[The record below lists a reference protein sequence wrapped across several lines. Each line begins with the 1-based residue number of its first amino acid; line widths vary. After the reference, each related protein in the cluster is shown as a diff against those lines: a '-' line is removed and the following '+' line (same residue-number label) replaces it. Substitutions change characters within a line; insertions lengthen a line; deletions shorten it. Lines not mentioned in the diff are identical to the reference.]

1 MSAVVKFIPSHRID
15 RQLLLLLIAFA
26 LGLYLRTLAPGLL
39 SGDPGEFQ
47 FAAWRL
53 GLAHPTGYPLYL
65 LLGSAWQHLL
75 AFVGVDPAA
84 ALNAFSAVIGALAV
98 ALLYIIMQDWLRGAP
113 AVRRAAAFFS
123 AFFFAANPTFWSQNL
138 IAEVYTLHVL
148 FILLIFRSVQ
158 RITLIGERQDSVSTH
173 TPTSLR
179 SYFLTFLLLGLA
191 LTHHG
196 MTLLLIPG
204 SLLTLWLRGEGQQE
218 RLLSWRPTLM
228 IGALLATVLPL
239 ALYLYIPLRS
249 GPAASP
255 WYHQRLGT
263 EMLVLYQNNWQ
274 SFVDFITG
282 RSISV
287 GFHSWQAAIAKL
299 PEAWLLWR
307 LHFNWPGLILIG
319 LGLYIL
325 VRQRNWQVL
334 ALTGIYALL
343 QQAFNLFYAID
354 DILVYYIPLYLI
366 GAIWTGFAAN
376 ALGNGAWG
384 TQAAPS
390 ANPDTQSTT
399 RSFTSGLL
407 LVFLLFL
414 LPLRLIST
422 YFPQLDQSNSTTA
435 RQMWE
440 TILAAQPP
448 ADAILISN
456 DRNEIV
462 PLFYLQ
468 AVEKQATTITGL
480 FPLLAPDARFTDIG
494 STIETA
500 LTNGNGRPVYL
511 IKSMPGLEVRFA
523 ITPATQPLVQVMGP
537 AAINAPAIPV
547 DQAFGPLQLL
557 GYDWQPVA
565 NGVRIDL
572 HWAVREKLPTDY
584 TSTVQLLDAND
595 EKIAQ
600 DDHTPGG
607 VYYPTSRW
615 KPGETLL
622 DSHVITLPA
631 DQQPTTLL
639 VGMYEGP
646 DFAPL
651 APPLRIR
658 LAPLTLNH

>member
-158 RITLIGERQDSVSTH
+158 RIILTGDRADSLPSSS
-173 TPTSLR
+173 PPLLP
-179 SYFLTFLLLGLA
+179 YILPFLLLGLA

-204 SLLTLWLRGEGQQE
+204 LLLALWLRGEGQQE
-218 RLLSWRPTLM
+218 RLFSWRPTLI
-228 IGALLATVLPL
+228 IGALLATILPL

-263 EMLVLYQNNWQ
+263 ETLALYQNNWQ

-325 VRQRNWQVL
+325 VRQRNWPVL
-334 ALTGIYALL
+334 ALTGIYGLL

-384 TQAAPS
+384 TQPAPS
-390 ANPDTQSTT
+390 TSPNTQPATK
-399 RSFTSGLL
+399 SFTGGLL
-407 LVFLLFL
+407 LVLLLFL

-422 YFPQLDQSNSTTA
+422 YFPTLNQSQSTTA

-468 AVEKQATTITGL
+468 AVEKQVTTITGL
-480 FPLLAPDARFTDIG
+480 FPLLAPDARFADIG
-494 STIETA
+494 STVETA

-511 IKSMPGLEVRFA
+511 IKPMPGLEVKFT
-523 ITPATQPLVQVMGP
+523 ITPATQPLVQVMG
-537 AAINAPAIPV
+537 AAVASAPTIPI
-547 DQAFGPLQLL
+547 DQTFGPLQLL
-557 GYDWQPVA
+557 GYDWQPVTD
-565 NGVRIDL
+565 GVRIDL
-572 HWAVREKLPTDY
+572 HWAVRENLPADY

-600 DDHTPGG
+600 DDHAPGG
-607 VYYPTSRW
+607 TYYPTSRW
-615 KPGETLL
+615 KPGEILL
-622 DSHVITLPA
+622 DSHILTLPA

-639 VGMYEGP
+639 VGMYVGP
-646 DFAPL
+646 DFTPL
-651 APPLRIR
+651 APPLRID
-658 LAPLTLNH
+658 LSAE

>member
-158 RITLIGERQDSVSTH
+158 RIILTGDRADSLPSSS
-173 TPTSLR
+173 PPLLP
-179 SYFLTFLLLGLA
+179 YILPFLLLGLA

-204 SLLTLWLRGEGQQE
+204 LLLALWLRGEGQQE
-218 RLLSWRPTLM
+218 HLFSWRPTLI
-228 IGALLATVLPL
+228 IGALLATILPL

-263 EMLVLYQNNWQ
+263 ETLVLYQNNWQ

-307 LHFNWPGLILIG
+307 LHFNWPGLILMA
-319 LGLYIL
+319 LGIFVL
-325 VRQRNWQVL
+325 VRQRNWRVL
-334 ALTGIYALL
+334 ALTGIYGLL

-384 TQAAPS
+384 TQPAPS
-390 ANPDTQSTT
+390 TSPNTQPATK
-399 RSFTSGLL
+399 SFTGGLL
-407 LVFLLFL
+407 LVLLLFL

-422 YFPQLDQSNSTTA
+422 YLPTLNQSQSTTA

-468 AVEKQATTITGL
+468 AVEKQVTTITGL

-494 STIETA
+494 STVETA

-511 IKSMPGLEVRFA
+511 IKPMPGLEVKFA
-523 ITPATQPLVQVMGP
+523 ITPATQPLVQVMGRT
-537 AAINAPAIPV
+537 AINAPTIPV
-547 DQAFGPLQLL
+547 DQVFGPLQLL

-572 HWAVREKLPTDY
+572 HWAVRENLPADY
-584 TSTVQLLDAND
+584 TSTVQLLDANGA
-595 EKIAQ
+595 KIAQ
-600 DDHTPGG
+600 DDHAPGG
-607 VYYPTSRW
+607 TYYPTSRW
-615 KPGETLL
+615 KPGEILL
-622 DSHVITLPA
+622 DSHILTLPA

-639 VGMYEGP
+639 VGMYVGP
-646 DFAPL
+646 DFTPL
-651 APPLRIR
+651 APPLRID
-658 LAPLTLNH
+658 LSAE